1 MELVKQLRS
10 TRLCSGL
17 NDDELLEVAEI
28 VTTKNLRK
36 GEILFFEGDQA
47 EGFYLLLTGLVK
59 IYKLSQSGKE
69 QLLHRITPGQMFAE
83 AAVFAGG
90 RFPAN
95 CEALEESRTAFI
107 PRDRFISVLKANPQ
121 ISLKI
126 ITAQA
131 AFLREFTE
139 LIENLSLREVP
150 SRIAAYIL
158 DRSAEMQSD
167 TIQLD
172 LSKTELARKLGTI
185 AETLSRGL
193 RKLSDL
199 GALAIDGKQIRIK
212 NQQLLKSVAE
222 GKKI

>member
-1 MELVKQLRS
+1 MELIEQLRS

-17 NDDELLEVAEI
+17 NDDELLQVADI
-28 VTTKNLRK
+28 VTTKYLRK
-36 GEILFFEGDQA
+36 GEILFFEGDRA
-47 EGFYLLLTGLVK
+47 EGFYLLLAGLVK
-59 IYKLSQSGKE
+59 IYKLAQSGKE
-69 QLLHRITPGQMFAE
+69 QLLHRIAPGQIFAE

-90 RFPAN
+90 KFPAN
-95 CEALEESRTAFI
+95 CEALENSRVAFV
-107 PRDRFISVLKANPQ
+107 PSQRFIELLKANPQ

-150 SRIAAYIL
+150 ARIAFYLLEQAN
-158 DRSAEMQSD
+158 RVNSD
-167 TIQLD
+167 TVQLD

-185 AETLSRGL
+185 AETFSRGL
-193 RKLSDL
+193 RKLIDL
-199 GALAIDGKQIRIK
+199 EALAIDGKQIRIK
-212 NQQLLKSVAE
+212 NRQLLSEIAE